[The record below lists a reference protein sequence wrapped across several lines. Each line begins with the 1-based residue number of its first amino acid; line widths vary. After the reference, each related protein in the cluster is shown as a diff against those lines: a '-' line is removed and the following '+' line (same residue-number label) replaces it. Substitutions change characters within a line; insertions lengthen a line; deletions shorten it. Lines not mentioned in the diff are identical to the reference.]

1 MKRAIRYAV
10 LNMSVPVMALGVLLC
25 AGALAE
31 GLLPAGLTVSAG
43 VLLCVGIRAAWRE
56 ICRMERLA
64 RQVRRHRRAA
74 VAAVAAPT
82 RPVPDLRVA

>member
-1 MKRAIRYAV
+1 MKKAIRYAV

-31 GLLPAGLTVSAG
+31 GLLPAGLAVSAG
-43 VLLCVGIRAAWRE
+43 GLLCVGIRAAWRE

-64 RQVRRHRRAA
+64 RQVRRHRRA
-74 VAAVAAPT
+74 VAAVAAPA